1 MSSNVFP
8 EHGTYKLTHQQNIII
23 FDAQGAW
30 NIEASRRAIAEIKVI
45 VDGLSNQSHAFIFDT
60 RNVEGMTPDSFEAWS
75 EAVAYWL
82 ENGFKAIV
90 RLDDLESLHYKL
102 YVEAFDIEL
111 RKHISYKHADNLEQG
126 KAWLHSLG
134 FEGF

>member
-1 MSSNVFP
+1 MFP
-8 EHGTYKLTHQQNIII
+8 EHGTFELMHQQNIII

-30 NIEASRRAIAEIKVI
+30 NIEASERAIAEIRVI
-45 VDGLSNQSHAFIFDT
+45 VDSFVGQPYAFIFDT
-60 RNVEGMTPDSFEAWS
+60 NNVEGMTPDSFEAWS

-82 ENGFKAIV
+82 DNGFKAIV
-90 RLDDLESLHYKL
+90 RIDDLESLHYKL

-111 RKHISYKHADNLEQG
+111 KKHITYKYAENLEQG
-126 KAWLHSLG
+126 KLWLHSKG